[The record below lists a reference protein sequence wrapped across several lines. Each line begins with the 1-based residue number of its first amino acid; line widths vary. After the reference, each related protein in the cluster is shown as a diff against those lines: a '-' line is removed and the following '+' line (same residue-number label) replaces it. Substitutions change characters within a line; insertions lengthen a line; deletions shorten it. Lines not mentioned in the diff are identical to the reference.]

1 MSLSRKLYRLLSSG
15 ITKLMARHNCKIVV
29 HLHLQFC
36 ADSFTITCICFV
48 PGLNISMWLE
58 IIHSL
63 FSVLFILHSRKS
75 FSGVI
80 TIQVH
85 REWITWVRN
94 SSYNVISIDLIVIV
108 GCPSSI
114 VRRASSVV
122 KNCFKGNLLLNC

>member
-1 MSLSRKLYRLLSSG
+1 MSLYPLLNSG
-15 ITKLMARHNCKIVV
+15 ITKVMARYICKIVV
-29 HLHLQFC
+29 LLHFQFY

-48 PGLNISMWLE
+48 PGLNISMWFE
-58 IIHSL
+58 VIHSL

-85 REWITWVRN
+85 REWITWVHI
-94 SSYNVISIDLIVIV
+94 SSYSVISIDLIVIV
-108 GCPSSI
+108 ACPSSI

-122 KNCFKGNLLLNC
+122 NNCFKGNLLNR